1 MRRYVIASHAH
12 LAWGMRE
19 SLALLA
25 GNVDNV
31 YALCLFVDGNDNPE
45 AAIAELLA
53 SFDDE
58 DEVVVCT
65 DLLGGSVN
73 NAFACVIAQR
83 PGTLLVTNTNLAF
96 MLELLCAGEDG
107 PLDETI
113 RLVLSEGRC
122 SVSYVNDLID
132 NVGADEDF

>member
-12 LAWGMRE
+12 LAQGMRE

-31 YALCLFVDGNDNPE
+31 YALCLFVDGNDDPK

-73 NAFACVIAQR
+73 NAFVCVVSQR

-96 MLELLCAGEDG
+96 MLELLCANEGG
-107 PLDETI
+107 PLDEAI
-113 RLVLSEGRC
+113 RLVLAEGRC
-122 SVSYVNDLID
+122 SVSYVNDLLDI
-132 NVGADEDF
+132 VGADEDF